1 VQMKSMKLS
10 PADKKAEEK
19 SMEVSSDS
27 QEYPWGLTLRLEQD
41 TMDKL
46 STGELKVGDELMMQA
61 AVRVTSVSSHDSE
74 GSKTESSASLQIT
87 EMGLD
92 AGSTNKEKADKL
104 FPSTK
109 S

>member
-1 VQMKSMKLS
+1 MQMKSMKLS

-61 AVRVTSVSSHDSE
+61 AVRVTSVSSHDGE
-74 GSKTESSASLQIT
+74 GGSESSASLQIT